1 MIGILG
7 GTFDPIHFGHLRP
20 AEEIYS
26 ALELTQLRF
35 VPCNA
40 PPHRDKPF
48 ASALQRL
55 AMVRAAIV
63 DHPGFIA
70 DDREIRRGGIS
81 YMADTLDSFR
91 AQFPA
96 MPLGLILGMDAFAG
110 LSRWH
115 HWQHILDVTHLIVTH
130 RPGWGLEQLR
140 VDDTLMALIRQHQLA
155 GADDLQNNIAGGIYF
170 HPVTQLAIS
179 STQIRALCRAGGRL
193 NYLLPDA
200 VIDIINQQGIY
211 N

>member
-1 MIGILG
+1 MLGILG

-26 ALELTQLRF
+26 ALELNELRF
-35 VPCNA
+35 VPSYT
-40 PPHRDKPF
+40 PPHRDKPH

-63 DHPGFIA
+63 GHDGFIA
-70 DDREIRRGGIS
+70 DDREIKRAGTS
-81 YMADTLDSFR
+81 YMSDTLDSYR
-91 AQFPA
+91 QQFA
-96 MPLGLILGMDAFAG
+96 NMPLGLILGMDAFAG
-110 LSRWH
+110 LTQWYNWR
-115 HWQHILDVTHLIVTH
+115 HILNVTHLIVTH
-130 RPGWGLEQLR
+130 RPGWGIEQLQ
-140 VDDTLMALIRQHQLA
+140 VNETLMSMIMQRQVA
-155 GADDLQNNIAGGIYF
+155 TADDLQNNIGGGIYF
-170 HPVTQLAIS
+170 QAVTQLDIS
-179 STQIRALCRAGGRL
+179 ATQIRALCRQGERP